1 MTNDNFAVAIWKN
14 SNYIAG
20 HVLCKTSRVFVYVRC
35 LQPGSS
41 GIKISKMRMSEKFCK
56 LSSNILNTQEIIL
69 NLLRMQNLWRKK
81 LYKVCLDRRILPELQ
96 ATFPLLVF
104 ILPLQLNFGQ
114 QPSFVVSCCIGLAV
128 MDRVWLAIMCIS
140 GHTT

>member
-41 GIKISKMRMSEKFCK
+41 RIKISKMRMSEKFCK

-81 LYKVCLDRRILPELQ
+81 LYKVWLGQRILPRIASHSPFLI
-96 ATFPLLVF
+96 F
-104 ILPLQLNFGQ
+104 ILPVLLTSQSTWTLIVI
-114 QPSFVVSCCIGLAV
+114 SLCCHCCIVLACV
-128 MDRVWLAIMCIS
+128 IANVW
-140 GHTT
+140 